1 MGISY
6 EEKKD
11 SADDEKAADAAL
23 KKNEEKIS
31 DEDHI
36 TIKIDHRTFTPTRG
50 TLTQVKGSFIAKLF
64 GAHHDMMYRDEEGA
78 YYLNCN
84 PDTFAQCLDILR
96 NKGSVGSE
104 FKMTHSL
111 YTMLL
116 QFGILNKFF
125 PNFDAS
131 SLGSAV
137 QSKAQHHIVFES
149 YRSTANWSTNYPL
162 STIRDVLL

>member
-1 MGISY
+1 M
-6 EEKKD
+6 KKI
-11 SADDEKAADAAL
+11 AET
-23 KKNEEKIS
+23 IS
-31 DEDHI
+31 DSDHI
-36 TIKIDHRTFTPTRG
+36 VIKIDDRTFTSTRG

-84 PDTFAQCLDILR
+84 PDTFAKVLDVLR
-96 NKGSVGSE
+96 NKGSVGAD
-104 FKMTHSL
+104 FKMTHGL

-131 SLGSAV
+131 TLSLSD
-137 QSKAQHHIVFES
+137 QSMTDYHVVFKS
-149 YRSTANWSTNYPL
+149 YRSTANKSTNYPL
-162 STIRDVLL
+162 STFITIYLRSISQNINI